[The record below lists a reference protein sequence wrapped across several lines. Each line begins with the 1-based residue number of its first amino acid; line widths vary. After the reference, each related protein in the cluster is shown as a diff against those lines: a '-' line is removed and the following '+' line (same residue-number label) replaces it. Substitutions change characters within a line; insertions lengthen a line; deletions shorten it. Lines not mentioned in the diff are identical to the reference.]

1 MKTALRFIA
10 GLICTIFMVA
20 AISLGVHIGCEYY
33 QHRLPD
39 ITVSTVNEFD
49 DIDSVDETTIEDHLQ
64 FRWEIKESIRTD
76 SIYLHMPDA
85 ALLSILTSYG
95 TELSNAEIA
104 YIYESNID
112 TYKRID
118 LGTNITNVIDSLKY
132 KTFEDWKTEI
142 LHKDS
147 TYNQLE

>member
-1 MKTALRFIA
+1 MKTIIKAIT
-10 GLICTIFMVA
+10 GLICTICVVA

-33 QHRLPD
+33 QHHLPD
-39 ITVSTVNEFD
+39 TTVSTVNEFD
-49 DIDSVDETTIEDHLQ
+49 DIDNVDETTIEDHLK
-64 FRWEIKESIRTD
+64 FRWEIKEIIRTD
-76 SIYLHMPDA
+76 SIYLNMPDE

-95 TELSNAEIA
+95 TELSNSEIA

-112 TYKRID
+112 SYRKIN
-118 LGTNITNVIDSLKY
+118 LGTSINKTLDSLKY
-132 KTFEDWKTEI
+132 RTFEDWKTEI

>member
-1 MKTALRFIA
+1 MKTIIKAIT
-10 GLICTIFMVA
+10 GLICTICVVA
-20 AISLGVHIGCEYY
+20 AISSGVHIGCEYY
-33 QHRLPD
+33 QHHLPD
-39 ITVSTVNEFD
+39 TTVSTVNEFD
-49 DIDSVDETTIEDHLQ
+49 DIDNVDETTIEDHLR

-76 SIYLHMPDA
+76 SIYLNMPDE

-95 TELSNAEIA
+95 TELTNSEIA

-112 TYKRID
+112 TYKRIN
-118 LGTNITNVIDSLKY
+118 LGTNITNTIDSLKY

>member
-1 MKTALRFIA
+1 MKTIIKAIT
-10 GLICTIFMVA
+10 GLICIIFLMA
-20 AISLGVHIGCEYY
+20 AVSIGVHMGCEYY
-33 QHRLPD
+33 CNHFD
-39 ITVSTVNEFD
+39 NGIVSEVPVFD
-49 DIDSVDETTIEDHLQ
+49 DIDSPDTISIEDHLK

-76 SIYLHMPDA
+76 SIYLNMPDE

-95 TELSNAEIA
+95 TELSNSEIA

-112 TYKRID
+112 SYKRIN
-118 LGTNITNVIDSLKY
+118 LGTNITNTIDSLKY
-132 KTFEDWKTEI
+132 EMLEDWKTEI

>member
-1 MKTALRFIA
+1 MKTLLKFIT
-10 GLICTIFMVA
+10 GLICAIFMVA

-33 QHRLPD
+33 QHHLPD
-39 ITVSTVNEFD
+39 TTVSIVNEFD
-49 DIDSVDETTIEDHLQ
+49 DIDNVDETTIEDHLR

-76 SIYLHMPDA
+76 SIYLYMPDA

-95 TELSNAEIA
+95 SDLSNSEIA

-112 TYKRID
+112 SYRKIN
-118 LGTNITNVIDSLKY
+118 LGTNITNTIDSLKY
-132 KTFEDWKTEI
+132 KMLEDWKTEI

>member
-1 MKTALRFIA
+1 MKNFIRGILCLFSIVFLTAIVSF
-10 GLICTIFMVA
+10 
-20 AISLGVHIGCEYY
+20 GVHVGCEYY
-33 QHRLPD
+33 DHLHD
-39 ITVSTVNEFD
+39 NSIVSEVPVFD
-49 DIDSVDETTIEDHLQ
+49 DIDSTDSISIEDHLK

-95 TELSNAEIA
+95 PDLSNSEIA

-112 TYKRID
+112 SYRKIN
-118 LGTNITNVIDSLKY
+118 LGKNINNTLDSLKY
-132 KTFEDWKTEI
+132 EMLEDWKTEI

-147 TYNQLE
+147 IYNQLE

>member
-1 MKTALRFIA
+1 MKSFIKA
-10 GLICTIFMVA
+10 ITGLICIIFLMA
-20 AISLGVHIGCEYY
+20 AVSIGVHMGCEYY
-33 QHRLPD
+33 CNHFND
-39 ITVSTVNEFD
+39 GIVSEVATFD
-49 DIDSVDETTIEDHLQ
+49 DIDSTDSISIEDHLQ
-64 FRWEIKESIRTD
+64 FRWELKEALRTD
-76 SIYLHMPDA
+76 SIYLHMPDE

-95 TELSNAEIA
+95 SDLSNAEIA

-112 TYKRID
+112 TYRKIN
-118 LGTNITNVIDSLKY
+118 LGTNITNTLDSLKY

>member
-10 GLICTIFMVA
+10 GLICAIFMVA

-33 QHRLPD
+33 QHHLTD
-39 ITVSTVNEFD
+39 SCVSTVNEFD
-49 DIDSVDETTIEDHLQ
+49 DIDNVDETTIEDHLR

-76 SIYLHMPDA
+76 SIYLYMPDA

-95 TELSNAEIA
+95 SDLSNSEIA

-112 TYKRID
+112 SYKRIN
-118 LGTNITNVIDSLKY
+118 LGTNITNTIDSLKY
-132 KTFEDWKTEI
+132 KMLEDWKTEI

-147 TYNQLE
+147 IYNQLE

>member
-10 GLICTIFMVA
+10 GLICAICMVA

-33 QHRLPD
+33 QHHLPD

-49 DIDSVDETTIEDHLQ
+49 DIDNVDETTIEDHLR

-76 SIYLHMPDA
+76 SIYLYMPDA

-95 TELSNAEIA
+95 SDLSNSEIA

-112 TYKRID
+112 SYKRIN
-118 LGTNITNVIDSLKY
+118 LGTNITNTIDSLKY
-132 KTFEDWKTEI
+132 KMLEDWKTEI

>member
-1 MKTALRFIA
+1 MKNFIK
-10 GLICTIFMVA
+10 GILHLICIIFLI
-20 AISLGVHIGCEYY
+20 AIVSFGIHYEYY
-33 QHRLPD
+33 DDLHD
-39 ITVSTVNEFD
+39 NSIVSEVPVFD
-49 DIDSVDETTIEDHLQ
+49 DIDSPDTISVEDHLQ

-142 LHKDS
+142 LHKDN
-147 TYNQLE
+147 YNQLE

>member
-1 MKTALRFIA
+1 MKTIIKAIT
-10 GLICTIFMVA
+10 GLICTICVVA

-33 QHRLPD
+33 QHHLPD
-39 ITVSTVNEFD
+39 TTVSTVNEFD
-49 DIDSVDETTIEDHLQ
+49 DIDNVDETTIEDHLK

-76 SIYLHMPDA
+76 SIYLNMPDE

-95 TELSNAEIA
+95 TELSNSEIA

-112 TYKRID
+112 SYRKIN
-118 LGTNITNVIDSLKY
+118 LGTSINKTLDSLKY
-132 KTFEDWKTEI
+132 RTFEDWKTEI

>member
-1 MKTALRFIA
+1 MKNFIKGILHLLSIVILTAIVSFGI
-10 GLICTIFMVA
+10 
-20 AISLGVHIGCEYY
+20 HYEYY
-33 QHRLPD
+33 DDLHGNNTAVEVP
-39 ITVSTVNEFD
+39 VFD
-49 DIDSVDETTIEDHLQ
+49 DIDCPDTISVEDHLQ

-95 TELSNAEIA
+95 TELSNSEIA

-118 LGTNITNVIDSLKY
+118 LGKNITNVIDSLKY

>member
-1 MKTALRFIA
+1 MKTIIKAIT
-10 GLICTIFMVA
+10 GLICTICVVA

-33 QHRLPD
+33 QHHLPD
-39 ITVSTVNEFD
+39 TTVGIVNEFD
-49 DIDSVDETTIEDHLQ
+49 DIDNVDETTIEDHLR

-76 SIYLHMPDA
+76 SIYLNMPDE

-95 TELSNAEIA
+95 PDLSNSEIA

-112 TYKRID
+112 SYRKIN
-118 LGTNITNVIDSLKY
+118 LGKNINNTLDSLKY
-132 KTFEDWKTEI
+132 EMLEDWKTEI

-147 TYNQLE
+147 IYNQLE

>member
-1 MKTALRFIA
+1 MKTIIKAIT
-10 GLICTIFMVA
+10 GLICTICVVA

-33 QHRLPD
+33 QHHLPD
-39 ITVSTVNEFD
+39 TTVNTVNEFD
-49 DIDSVDETTIEDHLQ
+49 DIDNVDETTIEDHLR

-76 SIYLHMPDA
+76 SIYLNMPDE

-95 TELSNAEIA
+95 TELTNSEIA

-112 TYKRID
+112 TYKRIN
-118 LGTNITNVIDSLKY
+118 LGTNITNTIDSLKY

>member
-1 MKTALRFIA
+1 MKNFIK
-10 GLICTIFMVA
+10 GILHLLSIVFLI
-20 AISLGVHIGCEYY
+20 AIVSFGIHYEYY
-33 QHRLPD
+33 DNLHGNDTAVEVP
-39 ITVSTVNEFD
+39 VFD
-49 DIDSVDETTIEDHLQ
+49 DIDSTDSISIEDHLQ

-95 TELSNAEIA
+95 PDLSNSEIA

-112 TYKRID
+112 TYRKIN
-118 LGTNITNVIDSLKY
+118 LGTNITNTLDSLKY

-142 LHKDS
+142 LHKDA
-147 TYNQLE
+147 YDQLE